1 MRADRQTDT
10 KIAILHIPHAG
21 EVIII
26 IVMIIILL
34 LIIIITRSI
43 GTVPTS
49 AKTRLTSVAISV
61 PPSGELVRDQHQLN
75 EQLYSPRQ
83 RAQCKRTNIKH
94 NKKDSM
100 EQRISTK

>member
-1 MRADRQTDT
+1 MYGKFCEVWSLVFEICERTHRHE
-10 KIAILHIPHAG
+10 IAILHIPHGG

-26 IVMIIILL
+26 IVIII
-34 LIIIITRSI
+34 IIIITRSI

-49 AKTRLTSVAISV
+49 AKTRLTSVTISV

-83 RAQCKRTNIKH
+83 RAQCKRKT
-94 NKKDSM
+94 
-100 EQRISTK
+100 